1 MLGQLQFEVHRM
13 YGAEGN
19 KVRAWMNW
27 VSGIRVTCG
36 GGRSYGSQL
45 RAKGLGDRWGWGS
58 LQLGP
63 CMLNVDRGPVYVNA
77 GLAF

>member
-1 MLGQLQFEVHRM
+1 M

-45 RAKGLGDRWGWGS
+45 RA
-58 LQLGP
+58 
-63 CMLNVDRGPVYVNA
+63 
-77 GLAF
+77 